1 MRKLL
6 LVLPAA
12 AFGLLV
18 ASCGPR
24 ERVVEDPL
32 IEASNTTTLDIVK
45 VSLCDTAT
53 VLDVEA
59 WYFPKQW
66 ICIDHGAYLQAG
78 DRKYAL
84 TGAEGITPDSLFW
97 MPDSGRA
104 SFRLMFEPLPVRT
117 RSFDFIESDCDD
129 CFKLYG
135 IDLTGKTAYETPRDL
150 PSDVLVE
157 PTDNAFCEPLFE
169 IGETTVRMHFIGY
182 REGLGKRAELYVN
195 TMFGTQKSYA
205 AEVDP
210 ATSMAT
216 FRFDQYGTAYAFGGV
231 GSYAAAHFWMAPG
244 ETIDVYADLRSS
256 GAYLVSR
263 RRDADIALCTCH
275 TNGAYAEVNAIINT
289 RRANGGSVSMEL
301 YSEDF
306 ADYRM
311 TADEYVTMVCDK
323 YRTLADSIARSDAP
337 KSVQRLQLIDLRQET
352 MQAFADAS
360 MLLENN
366 YRYVHNQMD
375 SRSPIDNRF
384 ATLEPRHYAEICKL
398 FDINDPTLLF
408 SERPWYYY
416 VNAICDPTIDW
427 PAIAGLT
434 EGLIPA
440 LRTISE
446 SKMLIKVENNA
457 LTDEDFA
464 ALRAMKNSFYAEA
477 FEAMQAR
484 VREALAEAD
493 SNAVIEPTPDVPLAE
508 LFDAIIAPYRGKVI
522 LVDFWNTW
530 CGPCRAAISSIE
542 PAKSGELKSD
552 DLVWIYIADETSPIV
567 TYKTM
572 IPKIAGKHF
581 RLNGE
586 QWSYLC
592 DKFKIDGI
600 PSYVV
605 VDRDGSYRLRND
617 LRDHSSLVSTL
628 RSKLE

>member
-1 MRKLL
+1 MKKLL
-6 LVLPAA
+6 LLLPVA

-18 ASCGPR
+18 ASCGPC

-32 IEASNTTTLDIVK
+32 IEASNSTTLDIVK

-53 VLDVEA
+53 VLDIEA
-59 WYFPKQW
+59 WYTPHFW
-66 ICIDHGAYLQAG
+66 IRIDHGTYLQAG
-78 DRKYAL
+78 KRKYAL

-104 SFRLMFEPLPVRT
+104 SFRLTFEPLPRRT

-135 IDLTGKTAYETPRDL
+135 IDLTGKATYETPRDL

-195 TMFGTQKSYA
+195 TMFGTQKSYT

-216 FRFDQYGTAYAFGGV
+216 FRFDQYGTAFAFGGL
-231 GSYAAAHFWMAPG
+231 GRFSAAHFWMAPG
-244 ETIDVYADLRSS
+244 ETIDVYADLRCS
-256 GAYLVSR
+256 GKSLVSR
-263 RRDADIALCTCH
+263 RRDAAIALRTCY
-275 TNGAYAEVNAIINT
+275 TNGTYAEINASP
-289 RRANGGSVSMEL
+289 AYGGFVSMNLRSGE
-301 YSEDF
+301 F

-323 YRTLADSIARSDAP
+323 YRTLADSIARSSAP
-337 KSVQRLQLIDLRQET
+337 AAAQRLQLTALRQET
-352 MQAFADAS
+352 LAAFAEAPS
-360 MLLENN
+360 LLEHN
-366 YRYVHNQMD
+366 YRHVHNQWD
-375 SRSPIDNRF
+375 YRSPIDYRF
-384 ATLEPRHYAEICKL
+384 ATFEPRHYAVVCKL
-398 FDINDPTLLF
+398 FDINDPTLLVGD
-408 SERPWYYY
+408 RMMDY
-416 VNAICDPTIDW
+416 VCAVCTPTVDW

-434 EGLIPA
+434 EGIVPD
-440 LRTISE
+440 LRTISGSE
-446 SKMLIKVENNA
+446 MLLKVENNA

-464 ALRAMKNSFYAEA
+464 TLHAMKNPFYAEA

-484 VREALAEAD
+484 VRETLAEAEGK
-493 SNAVIEPTPDVPLAE
+493 AVIEPTPDVPLAE
-508 LFDAIIAPYRGKVI
+508 LFDAIVAPYRGKVI

-530 CGPCRAAISSIE
+530 CGPCRAAIESIE
-542 PAKSGELKSD
+542 PVKGGELKSD
-552 DLVWIYIADETSPIV
+552 DLVWLYIANETSPIV

-581 RLNGE
+581 RLNKE

-592 DKFKIDGI
+592 EKFGIDGI

-617 LRDHSSLVSTL
+617 LRDHASLVSTL

>member
-1 MRKLL
+1 MKKLL
-6 LVLPAA
+6 LLLPVA

-32 IEASNTTTLDIVK
+32 IEASNSTTLDIVK

-53 VLDVEA
+53 VLDIEA
-59 WYFPKQW
+59 WYTPHFW
-66 ICIDHGAYLQAG
+66 IRIDHGTYLQAG
-78 DRKYAL
+78 KRKYAL

-104 SFRLMFEPLPVRT
+104 SFRLTFEPLPRRT
-117 RSFDFIESDCDD
+117 CSFDFIESDCDD

-135 IDLTGKTAYETPRDL
+135 IDLTGKATYETPRDL

-195 TMFGTQKSYA
+195 TMFGTQKSYT

-216 FRFDQYGTAYAFGGV
+216 FRFDQYGTAFAFGGL
-231 GSYAAAHFWMAPG
+231 GRFPAAHFWTAPG
-244 ETIDVYADLRSS
+244 ETIEVYADLRCS
-256 GAYLVSR
+256 GESLVSR
-263 RRDADIALCTCH
+263 RRDAAIALRTCY
-275 TNGAYAEVNAIINT
+275 TNGTYAEINASP
-289 RRANGGSVSMEL
+289 AYGGFVSMNLRSGE
-301 YSEDF
+301 F

-323 YRTLADSIARSDAP
+323 YRTLADSIARSSAP
-337 KSVQRLQLIDLRQET
+337 AAAQRLQLTALRQET
-352 MQAFADAS
+352 LAAFAEAPS
-360 MLLENN
+360 LLEHN
-366 YRYVHNQMD
+366 YRHVHNQWD
-375 SRSPIDNRF
+375 YRSPIDYRV
-384 ATLEPRHYAEICKL
+384 ATLEPRHYAEVCKL
-398 FDINDPTLLF
+398 FDINDPTLLVGD
-408 SERPWYYY
+408 RTMDY
-416 VNAICDPTIDW
+416 VCAVCAPTVDW

-434 EGLIPA
+434 EGIVPD
-440 LRTISE
+440 LRTISGSE
-446 SKMLIKVENNA
+446 MLLKVENNA

-464 ALRAMKNSFYAEA
+464 TLHAMKNPFYAEA

-484 VREALAEAD
+484 VRETLAEAEGK
-493 SNAVIEPTPDVPLAE
+493 AVIEPTPDVPLAE
-508 LFDAIIAPYRGKVI
+508 LFDAIVAPYRGKVI

-530 CGPCRAAISSIE
+530 CGPCRAAIESIE
-542 PAKSGELKSD
+542 PVKGGELKSD
-552 DLVWIYIADETSPIV
+552 DLVWLYIANETSPIV

-581 RLNGE
+581 RLNKE

-592 DKFKIDGI
+592 EKFGIDGI

-617 LRDHSSLVSTL
+617 LRDHASLVSTL

>member
-1 MRKLL
+1 MKKLL
-6 LVLPAA
+6 LLLPVA

-18 ASCGPR
+18 ASCGPC

-32 IEASNTTTLDIVK
+32 IEASNSTTLDIVK

-53 VLDVEA
+53 VLDIEA
-59 WYFPKQW
+59 WYTPHFW
-66 ICIDHGAYLQAG
+66 IRIDHGTYLQAG
-78 DRKYAL
+78 KRKYAL

-104 SFRLMFEPLPVRT
+104 SFRLTFEPLPRRT

-135 IDLTGKTAYETPRDL
+135 IDLTGKATYETPRDL

-195 TMFGTQKSYA
+195 TMFGTQKSYT

-216 FRFDQYGTAYAFGGV
+216 FRFDQYGTAFAFGGL
-231 GSYAAAHFWMAPG
+231 GRFSAAHFWTAPG
-244 ETIDVYADLRSS
+244 ETIDVYADLRCS
-256 GAYLVSR
+256 GVSLVSR
-263 RRDADIALCTCH
+263 RRDADIALRTCY
-275 TNGAYAEVNAIINT
+275 TNGTYAEINASP
-289 RRANGGSVSMEL
+289 AYGGFVSMNLRSGE
-301 YSEDF
+301 F

-323 YRTLADSIARSDAP
+323 YRTLADSIARSGAP
-337 KSVQRLQLIDLRQET
+337 AAVQRLRLNDLRQET
-352 MQAFADAS
+352 VAAFAEAPS
-360 MLLENN
+360 LLEHN
-366 YRYVHNQMD
+366 YRHVHNQWD
-375 SRSPIDNRF
+375 YRRPIDYRF
-384 ATLEPRHYAEICKL
+384 ATFEPRHYAVVCKL
-398 FDINDPTLLF
+398 FDINDPTLLVGD
-408 SERPWYYY
+408 RTMDY
-416 VNAICDPTIDW
+416 VCAVCAPTVDW

-434 EGLIPA
+434 EGIVPD
-440 LRTISE
+440 LRTISGSE
-446 SKMLIKVENNA
+446 MLLKVENNA

-464 ALRAMKNSFYAEA
+464 TLHAMKNPFYAEA

-484 VREALAEAD
+484 VREALAEAEGK
-493 SNAVIEPTPDVPLAE
+493 AVIEPTPDVPLAE

-530 CGPCRAAISSIE
+530 CGPCRAAIESIE
-542 PAKSGELKSD
+542 PVKDGELKSD
-552 DLVWIYIADETSPIV
+552 DLVWLYIANETSPIV

-581 RLNGE
+581 RLNKE

-592 DKFKIDGI
+592 EKFGIDGI

-617 LRDHSSLVSTL
+617 LRDHASLVSTL

>member
-1 MRKLL
+1 MKKLL
-6 LVLPAA
+6 LTLPVAA
-12 AFGLLV
+12 LGLLV

-66 ICIDHGAYLQAG
+66 IRIDHGTYLQAG

-117 RSFDFIESDCDD
+117 RSFDFIESDCDN

-135 IDLTGKTAYETPRDL
+135 IDLTGKATYETPRDL

-169 IGETTVRMHFIGY
+169 IGETTVRMHLIGY

-195 TMFGTQKSYA
+195 TMFGTQKSYT

-210 ATSMAT
+210 ATSIAT

-231 GSYAAAHFWMAPG
+231 GSFAAARFWTAPG
-244 ETIDVYADLRSS
+244 ETIDVYADLRRS

-263 RRDADIALCTCH
+263 RRDADIAFRSSY
-275 TNGAYAEVNAIINT
+275 TNGTYAEMNASS
-289 RRANGGSVSMEL
+289 RYEGFVSMNLRSGE
-301 YSEDF
+301 F

-323 YRTLADSIARSDAP
+323 YRTLADSIARNGAP
-337 KSVQRLQLIDLRQET
+337 KAVQRLQLTDLRQET
-352 MQAFADAS
+352 FAAFADAPS
-360 MLLENN
+360 LLEHN
-366 YRYVHNQMD
+366 YRYVHNQWNY
-375 SRSPIDNRF
+375 RSPIDYRF
-384 ATLEPRHYAEICKL
+384 ATFEPRHYAEVCKL
-398 FDINDPTLLF
+398 FDINDPTLLVGDCTMN
-408 SERPWYYY
+408 Y
-416 VNAICDPTIDW
+416 VSAVCTPTVDW

-434 EGLIPA
+434 EGIVPD
-440 LRTISE
+440 LRTITKSE
-446 SKMLIKVENNA
+446 MLLKVENNA

-464 ALRAMKNSFYAEA
+464 TLRAMKNPFYAEA

-484 VREALAEAD
+484 LREMLAEAEGK
-493 SNAVIEPTPDVPLAE
+493 AVIEPTPDVPLAE

-530 CGPCRAAISSIE
+530 CGPCREAISSIE

-552 DLVWIYIADETSPIV
+552 DLVWIYIADESSPIV

-581 RLNGE
+581 RLNKE
-586 QWSYLC
+586 QWNYLC

>member
-1 MRKLL
+1 MKKLL
-6 LVLPAA
+6 LTLPVAA
-12 AFGLLV
+12 LGLLV

-53 VLDVEA
+53 VLDIEA

-66 ICIDHGAYLQAG
+66 IRIDHGTYLQAG

-117 RSFDFIESDCDD
+117 RSFDFIESDCDN

-135 IDLTGKTAYETPRDL
+135 IDLTGKATYETPRDL

-169 IGETTVRMHFIGY
+169 IGETTVRMHLIGY
-182 REGLGKRAELYVN
+182 REGFGKRAELYVN
-195 TMFGTQKSYA
+195 TMFGTQKSYT

-210 ATSMAT
+210 ATSIAT

-231 GSYAAAHFWMAPG
+231 GSFAAAHFWTAPG
-244 ETIDVYADLRSS
+244 ETIDVYADLRRS

-263 RRDADIALCTCH
+263 RRDADIAFRSSY
-275 TNGAYAEVNAIINT
+275 TNGTYAEMNASS
-289 RRANGGSVSMEL
+289 RYEGFVSMNLRSGE
-301 YSEDF
+301 F

-323 YRTLADSIARSDAP
+323 YRKLADSIARNGAP
-337 KSVQRLQLIDLRQET
+337 KSVQRLQLTDLRQET
-352 MQAFADAS
+352 FAAFADAPS
-360 MLLENN
+360 LLEHN
-366 YRYVHNQMD
+366 YRYVHNQWNY
-375 SRSPIDNRF
+375 RSPIDYRF
-384 ATLEPRHYAEICKL
+384 ATFEPRHYAEVCKL
-398 FDINDPTLLF
+398 FDINDPTLLVGD
-408 SERPWYYY
+408 RTMNY
-416 VNAICDPTIDW
+416 VRAICTPTVDW

-434 EGLIPA
+434 EGIVPD
-440 LRTISE
+440 LRTITKSE
-446 SKMLIKVENNA
+446 MLLKVENNA

-464 ALRAMKNSFYAEA
+464 TLRAMKNPFYAEA

-484 VREALAEAD
+484 LREMLAEAEGK
-493 SNAVIEPTPDVPLAE
+493 AVIEPTPDVPLAE

-530 CGPCRAAISSIE
+530 CGPCREAISSIE

-552 DLVWIYIADETSPIV
+552 DLVWIYIADESSPIV

-581 RLNGE
+581 RLNKE
-586 QWSYLC
+586 QWNYLC